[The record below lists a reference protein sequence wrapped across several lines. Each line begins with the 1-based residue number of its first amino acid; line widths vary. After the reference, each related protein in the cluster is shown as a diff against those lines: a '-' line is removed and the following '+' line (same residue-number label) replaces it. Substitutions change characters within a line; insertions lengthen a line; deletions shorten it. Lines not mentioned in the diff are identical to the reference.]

1 MDNMIAKCKMKLPF
15 ARLFQEHPNGCFLY
29 MVNLIYQ
36 SRQGGDAYACTDKD
50 ILALITTKGGN
61 QNDRH

>member
-1 MDNMIAKCKMKLPF
+1 MSSLKNTPY
-15 ARLFQEHPNGCFLY
+15 GCFLY

-36 SRQGGDAYACTDKD
+36 SGQGGDAYACTDKN